1 MLEIVEGDTS
11 LPVPPPQIQPE
22 MTAFWTALRG
32 GELLL
37 PHCRRCEFVVWSPR
51 PYCPKCG
58 SLEVDW
64 VPASGDG
71 VVYSYTVNRRG
82 KGFNRKYQE
91 LGPYVV
97 AYVELAEGPRILT
110 NIVDADVD
118 SVAIGARVR
127 GVVHRAGDD
136 VILRFRLVD
145 GGPAQADPLDD
156 AE

>member
-1 MLEIVEGDTS
+1 MLEIVEDGLN

-22 MTAFWTALRG
+22 MSVFWEALRV

-58 SLEVDW
+58 SFDVDW
-64 VPASGDG
+64 VSASGDG
-71 VVYSYTVNRRG
+71 VVYSFTVNRRG
-82 KGFNRKYQE
+82 KGFNKKYQE
-91 LGPYVV
+91 IGPYIV

-118 SVAIGARVR
+118 SVEIGVRVR

-136 VILRFRLVD
+136 VIVRFRPVEGESAHVD
-145 GGPAQADPLDD
+145 SSGGAP
-156 AE
+156 